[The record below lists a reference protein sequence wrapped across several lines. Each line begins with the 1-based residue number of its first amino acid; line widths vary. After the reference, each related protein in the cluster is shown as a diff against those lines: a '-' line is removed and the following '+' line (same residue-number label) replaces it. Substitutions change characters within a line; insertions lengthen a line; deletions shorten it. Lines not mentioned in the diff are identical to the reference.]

1 MATKYFFRGAGWP
14 GPRID
19 FFAGAASRTAA
30 RGGPMAIPFSE
41 PNPHETQQK
50 QMAFVV
56 DEYGVLQ
63 GLVTLEDIIET
74 VFGLEI
80 VDESD
85 TVVDLQVLAKQ
96 KGNKIKK

>member
-1 MATKYFFRGAGWP
+1 MNLKFTNFSHQFFP
-14 GPRID
+14 LK
-19 FFAGAASRTAA
+19 SRLLREREHISLA
-30 RGGPMAIPFSE
+30 
-41 PNPHETQQK
+41 
-50 QMAFVV
+50 V
-56 DEYGVLQ
+56 DKKGNIM

>member
-1 MATKYFFRGAGWP
+1 M
-14 GPRID
+14 
-19 FFAGAASRTAA
+19 
-30 RGGPMAIPFSE
+30 
-41 PNPHETQQK
+41 
-50 QMAFVV
+50 
-56 DEYGVLQ
+56 
-63 GLVTLEDIIET
+63 GLVTLEDVIET